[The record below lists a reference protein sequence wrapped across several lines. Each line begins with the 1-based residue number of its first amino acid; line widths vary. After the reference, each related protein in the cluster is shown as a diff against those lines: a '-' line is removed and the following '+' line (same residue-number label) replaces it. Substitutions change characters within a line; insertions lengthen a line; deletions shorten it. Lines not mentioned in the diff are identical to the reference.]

1 MTQVITAGNIIRKFE
16 TSEVTT
22 VDEVEGIVEA
32 FVNTMGALDH
42 DDEIITFDAFGDSIQ
57 NGTQTVAWFHD
68 QSVPVGKVID
78 AAPVSTGTDEQTG
91 MTTGRLKAV
100 MQFNLNTQRGREA
113 FADVQF
119 GSVREW
125 SVGFRSVSDEIETL
139 ADGTKARVID
149 SLDWVEVSP
158 VLRGASP
165 NTQTINSKAAS
176 DAQGDDE
183 EEIAVIKDASDTE
196 KELLRESIELT
207 KLKLEMENLDGQD

>member
-57 NGTQTVAWFHD
+57 NCRQTVAWVHD

-183 EEIAVIKDASDTE
+183 EEIAVTEDASDTE

>member
-1 MTQVITAGNIIRKFE
+1 MTQATPRANIIRKFE

-22 VDEVEGIVEA
+22 VDEAEGIVEA

-42 DDEIITFDAFGDSIQ
+42 DGEIITFDAFGDSIQ
-57 NGTQTVAWFHD
+57 NGAQTVAWFHD

-176 DAQGDDE
+176 DAPGDDE
-183 EEIAVIKDASDTE
+183 EEIAVIEDASDTE
-196 KELLRESIELT
+196 KELLWESIELT